1 MKIPADWS
9 FDSAEVAAGFDTH
22 VRAHL
27 PWYDL
32 MTGALTLVARHFIPE
47 RGLVYDIGAS
57 TGNVGRALA
66 PTLAARQAKLIALDT
81 SPAMIR
87 QYRGPGRVLQAD
99 ARTYPFR
106 SADLIVCA
114 LVLMF
119 IPPADRAAL
128 VAKLLAS
135 LKPGGALL
143 LVDKEDAPPGYIG
156 TVLRRLTWAAKAEA
170 GECAADILAKDL
182 SLAGLQRPIPP
193 DLRSGGQGV
202 AWAEWFRYGE
212 FGGWVGVKGD

>member
-9 FDSAEVAAGFDTH
+9 FESAEVAAGFETH

-32 MTGALTLVARHFIPE
+32 MTGALTLVARHFIPTGG
-47 RGLVYDIGAS
+47 RVYDIGAS

-66 PTLAARQAKLIALDT
+66 PTLTARRARFIALDT
-81 SPAMIR
+81 SREMIR
-87 QYRGPGRVLQAD
+87 RYQGPGRAVQAD

-106 SADLIVCA
+106 PADLIVCA

-128 VAKLLAS
+128 LAKLLGT

-143 LVDKEDAPPGYIG
+143 LVDKEEAPPGYAG
-156 TVLRRLTWAAKAEA
+156 TILRRLTWAAKADA
-170 GECAADILAKDL
+170 GEAAANILAKDL
-182 SLAGLQRPIPP
+182 SLAGLQRPLDAGAFTPTP
-193 DLRSGGQGV
+193 GV
-202 AWAEWFRYGE
+202 TWAEWFRFGE
-212 FGGWVGVKGD
+212 FGGWVGVKGG